1 MNDKILLAVCAM
13 LVCFGLVVIAIS
25 AGLFMNLLGAGIFA
39 TGGSAAYLI
48 LGHRSDKRLG

>member
-1 MNDKILLAVCAM
+1 M

-48 LGHRSDKRLG
+48 LGHSSDKRLG